1 MRKTDIFIMLSHSVP
16 KQAIYFHLY
25 RSTFV
30 SFRGVLKFSSYRFY
44 TFITF
49 IPKQLTFYDAIAN
62 GVPSAIIFSNCLLYV
77 YEGNC
82 LLVLILYPIT
92 LLNYFVNISFIIDSL
107 RFSRHTIIFIDSFTS
122 SLMPP
127 NWSFCSAAL
136 AYNL

>member
-1 MRKTDIFIMLSHSVP
+1 MTYLSCWVILS
-16 KQAIYFHLY
+16 QNRECI
-25 RSTFV
+25 STCTGLFCV
-30 SFRGVLKFSSYRFY
+30 FQGCLKFSSYRFY

-62 GVPSAIIFSNCLLYV
+62 GVPSTITFFNCLLYV

-82 LLVLILYPIT
+82 FLVLILYPIT

-107 RFSRHTIIFIDSFTS
+107 RFSRHTVIFIDSFTS

-127 NWSFCSAAL
+127 NWSFLFSCISL
-136 AYNL
+136 